1 MPSCSICLSE
11 AIPKSQSITTSCSH
25 TFCNPCLTKW
35 LLMHTTCPLCRTA
48 LGKDEESPQYPFFE
62 ILIRVR
68 ENQLKGLNKDQCF
81 RRVSSL
87 ASTVLCDEA
96 SRYTWWVCGKNLYR
110 TTIRRNDTKYTLYV
124 ELHPSTCPVTQS
136 LTDSRVTQSLTLWDV
151 WASRQYLAKPNPLKK
166 WQTHAKRNRRIK
178 RTDKKCRG

>member
-1 MPSCSICLSE
+1 MSSCSICLSE

-35 LLMHTTCPLCRTA
+35 LLMHTTCPLCRTS
-48 LGKDEESPQYPFFE
+48 LGKDKEPHTYSSFG

-87 ASTVLCDEA
+87 ATTVLREEA
-96 SRYTWWVCGKNLYR
+96 SRYTWRRFGKNLYR
-110 TTIRRNDTKYTLYV
+110 TTIRHNDTKYTLYV
-124 ELHPSTCPVTQS
+124 ELHQSTCPCNVTQ
-136 LTDSRVTQSLTLWDV
+136 VPLWDIWV
-151 WASRQYLAKPNPLKK
+151 AKQYLAKPKPLKK
-166 WQTHAKRNRRIK
+166 WQTTTKRNLRTR